1 MSIKTNKIN
10 KCMASV
16 KCLLGTA
23 AISSAL
29 CGFILLWNE
38 ESTSCGLTICKVL
51 ETMFFLSALVLT
63 RDVSKLNKE

>member
-1 MSIKTNKIN
+1 MASIKL
-10 KCMASV
+10 
-16 KCLLGTA
+16 LLGTI

-29 CGFILLWNE
+29 GGIILLWNE
-38 ESTSCGLTICKVL
+38 DAVSCGLTMCKVL

>member
-1 MSIKTNKIN
+1 MTSIKT
-10 KCMASV
+10 
-16 KCLLGTA
+16 LLRTA

-29 CGFILLWNE
+29 CGVILLWNE
-38 ESTSCGLTICKVL
+38 DATSCGLTMCKVL

>member
-1 MSIKTNKIN
+1 MYSLKII
-10 KCMASV
+10 
-16 KCLLGTA
+16 LGTA

-38 ESTSCGLTICKVL
+38 DATSCGLTTCKLL

>member
-1 MSIKTNKIN
+1 MKNIK
-10 KCMASV
+10 S
-16 KCLLGTA
+16 LLGTA

-29 CGFILLWNE
+29 CGVILLWNE
-38 ESTSCGLTICKVL
+38 DATSCGLTMCKVL

>member
-1 MSIKTNKIN
+1 MTSIKI
-10 KCMASV
+10 
-16 KCLLGTA
+16 LLGTA

-38 ESTSCGLTICKVL
+38 DATSCGLTMCKLL
-51 ETMFFLSALVLT
+51 ETMFFLVSLILI

>member
-1 MSIKTNKIN
+1 
-10 KCMASV
+10 MASV

-38 ESTSCGLTICKVL
+38 NATSCGLITCKVL

-63 RDVSKLNKE
+63 RDVSKLNK